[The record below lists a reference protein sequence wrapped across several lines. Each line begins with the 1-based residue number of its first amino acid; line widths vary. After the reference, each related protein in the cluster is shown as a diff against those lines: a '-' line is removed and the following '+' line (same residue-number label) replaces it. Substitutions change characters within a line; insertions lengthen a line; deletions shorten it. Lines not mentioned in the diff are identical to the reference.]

1 MSVTAKDIMTTEI
14 IPAHE
19 KMTVLALSQLFQKHD
34 ISGAPVV
41 DDAGHLVGVV
51 STTDVLLHSDVFGD
65 SHVVESE
72 YHKHHDDAGGDML
85 SEDLVPDDVVNL
97 QVRDIMSTDVLSVS
111 VDTPIEEVAKI
122 MYTDRIHRLLVL
134 EESRLVGILSTMD
147 VLRAVMERVLMPHT
161 QLVD

>member
-1 MSVTAKDIMTTEI
+1 MSVTAKHIMTTGI

-19 KMTVLALSQLFQKHD
+19 KMTVLALTQLFQKHD

-41 DDAGHLVGVV
+41 NDAGHLVGVV

-65 SHVVESE
+65 SQVVESE
-72 YHKHHDDAGGDML
+72 YHKQHDDGRGETL
-85 SEDLVPDDVVNL
+85 SEDLVPEDVVNL

-134 EESRLVGILSTMD
+134 EGGRLVGILSTMD

>member
-1 MSVTAKDIMTTEI
+1 MSVTAKHIMTSEI

-19 KMTVLALSQLFQKHD
+19 KMTVLALTQLFQKHD

-51 STTDVLLHSDVFGD
+51 STTDVLLHSDVFGE
-65 SHVVESE
+65 SPVVESE
-72 YHKHHDDAGGDML
+72 YHKQHDDAAFETL
-85 SEDLVPDDVVNL
+85 SEDFVPEDVVNL
-97 QVRDIMSTDVLSVS
+97 QVRDIMSTNVLSVS
-111 VDTPIEEVAKI
+111 VDTPIEEVAKM

-134 EESRLVGILSTMD
+134 EDSRLVGILSTMD

>member
-1 MSVTAKDIMTTEI
+1 MSVTAKHIMTTEI

-19 KMTVLALSQLFQKHD
+19 KMTVLALTQLFQKHD

-51 STTDVLLHSDVFGD
+51 STTDVLLHSDVFGE
-65 SHVVESE
+65 SPVVESE
-72 YHKHHDDAGGDML
+72 YYKQHDDEGGETL
-85 SEDLVPDDVVNL
+85 SEDLVPEDVVNL
-97 QVRDIMSTDVLSVS
+97 QVRDIMSTNVLSVS
-111 VDTPIEEVAKI
+111 VETPIEEVAKI
-122 MYTDRIHRLLVL
+122 MYTNRIHRLLVL
-134 EESRLVGILSTMD
+134 EDSRLVGILSTMD

>member
-1 MSVTAKDIMTTEI
+1 MSVTAKHIMTSEI

-19 KMTVLALSQLFQKHD
+19 KMTVLALTQLFQKHD

-51 STTDVLLHSDVFGD
+51 STTDVLLHSDVFGE
-65 SHVVESE
+65 SPVVESE
-72 YHKHHDDAGGDML
+72 YHKQHDDVAFETL
-85 SEDLVPDDVVNL
+85 SEDFVPEDVVNL
-97 QVRDIMSTDVLSVS
+97 QVRDIMSTNVLSVS

-134 EESRLVGILSTMD
+134 EDGRLVGILSTMD

>member
-1 MSVTAKDIMTTEI
+1 MSVTAKQVMTSEI

-19 KMTVLALSQLFQKHD
+19 KLTVLALSQLFQKHD

-41 DDAGHLVGVV
+41 DDDGHLVGVV

-65 SHVVESE
+65 TQVVESE
-72 YHKHHDDAGGDML
+72 YHKLHDDASFEAL
-85 SEDLVPDDVVNL
+85 SEEFVPEDVANL
-97 QVRDIMSTDVLSVS
+97 QVRDIMSTDVVSVS
-111 VDTPIEEVAKI
+111 VDTHIEEVAKI

-134 EESRLVGILSTMD
+134 DGGRLVGILSTMD

-161 QLVD
+161 RLVA

>member
-1 MSVTAKDIMTTEI
+1 MSVTAKHIMTTEL

-19 KMTVLALSQLFQKHD
+19 KMTVLALTQLFQKHD

-41 DDAGHLVGVV
+41 DDDGHLVGVV
-51 STTDVLLHSDVFGD
+51 STTDVLLHSNVFGE
-65 SHVVESE
+65 SPVVESV
-72 YHKHHDDAGGDML
+72 YHKQHDDGGGETL
-85 SEDLVPDDVVNL
+85 SEEFVPEDVVNL
-97 QVRDIMSTDVLSVS
+97 QVRDIMSTDVLSVF

-134 EESRLVGILSTMD
+134 EDSRLVGILSTMD